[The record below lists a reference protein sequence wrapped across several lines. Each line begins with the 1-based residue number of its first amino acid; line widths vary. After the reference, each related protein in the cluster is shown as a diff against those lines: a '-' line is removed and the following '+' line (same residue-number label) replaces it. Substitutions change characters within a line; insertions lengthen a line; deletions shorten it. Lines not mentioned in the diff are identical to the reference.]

1 MKNYIISIKR
11 RMIKMTIEEIKKKL
25 KKNGETE
32 KEIDKILQVSI
43 KYAKEHNIKLEE
55 VNLIQVALMEQPD
68 VKY

>member
-1 MKNYIISIKR
+1 
-11 RMIKMTIEEIKKKL
+11 MTIEEIKKKL